1 MKKVILIVL
10 VLAVLGGIGTYF
22 YVFHKPH
29 RDLANEEAA
38 ITEQANILA
47 DKFRE
52 DAQSANAS
60 YLDQVVEISGIAAEV
75 HPDHILLEGGVY
87 CTLSEDSQN
96 PTVDPGSEILVK
108 GRVVGYDDLFEEV
121 KMDFCQVVQ

>member
-1 MKKVILIVL
+1 MKKVVLIILAI
-10 VLAVLGGIGTYF
+10 AVVGGIGAYF

-38 ITEQANILA
+38 LSEEASILVA
-47 DKFRE
+47 EFRE
-52 DAQSANAS
+52 NAESANTV
-60 YLDQVVEISGIAAEV
+60 YLDQVLAVRGVAAEV

-87 CTLSEDSQN
+87 CTFAEDAQN
-96 PTVDPGSEILVK
+96 PSVDSGSEVTIK

-121 KMDFCQVVQ
+121 KMDFCQVIQ

>member
-1 MKKVILIVL
+1 MKKIVL
-10 VLAVLGGIGTYF
+10 IILALAVVGGIGAYF

-29 RDLANEEAA
+29 RDLVNEEAA
-38 ITEQANILA
+38 LSEQANVLA

-52 DAQSANAS
+52 NVESANTV
-60 YLDQVVEISGIAAEV
+60 YLDQVLAIKGIAAEV

-87 CTLSEDSQN
+87 CTFAEDAQN
-96 PTVDPGSEILVK
+96 PLVDPGSEVTIK

>member
-1 MKKVILIVL
+1 MIIL
-10 VLAVLGGIGTYF
+10 VLGVLGGIGAYF

-38 ITEQANILA
+38 LTEPANILV

-52 DAQSANAS
+52 NVESANAVFVG
-60 YLDQVVEISGIAAEV
+60 QVVEVRGIAAEV

-87 CTLSEDSQN
+87 CTLAEDALN
-96 PTVDPGSEILVK
+96 PAVNQGSEITVK

>member
-1 MKKVILIVL
+1 MKKVILIIL
-10 VLAVLGGIGTYF
+10 VLGVLGGIGAYF

-38 ITEQANILA
+38 LTEQANILV

-52 DAQSANAS
+52 NVESANS
-60 YLDQVVEISGIAAEV
+60 VYLDQIVEVNGVAAEV

-87 CTLSEDSQN
+87 CTLAEDALN
-96 PTVDPGSEILVK
+96 PEVNQGGEITVK

>member
-10 VLAVLGGIGTYF
+10 VLGVVGGIGAYF

-60 YLDQVVEISGIAAEV
+60 YLDQVVEVRGVASEV
-75 HPDHILLEGGVY
+75 HPDHVLLEGGVY
-87 CTLSEDSQN
+87 CTLSEDAQN
-96 PTVDPGSEILVK
+96 SEVEAGGEITVK

>member
-1 MKKVILIVL
+1 MKKIILIVL
-10 VLAVLGGIGTYF
+10 ILGLLGGIGAYF

-38 ITEQANILA
+38 LTEQANILT

-52 DAQSANAS
+52 DAKSANS
-60 YLDQVVEISGIAAEV
+60 VYLDQVVEVRGVASEV
-75 HPDHILLEGGVY
+75 HPDHVLLEGGVY
-87 CTLSEDSQN
+87 CTLSEDAQN
-96 PTVDPGSEILVK
+96 PEVSQGSEITVK